1 MGNLKKLNSILCLI
15 LICGNF
21 VNSQSFYVWQPPIKS
36 TFYYQTSGILNYGVK
51 ASVYFID
58 FLRNQSAVADLK
70 SSGRRVV
77 CNFSIGIYE
86 RNIADSNNIPKS
98 LLGNP
103 VPGMYQAN
111 FLNIAGYQTS
121 GLGSVMTAR
130 IDLAKQLGC
139 DAVQFDNYDYY
150 QMNQITGLL
159 LNYQIQL
166 SYFQY
171 LAYYAH
177 SQGLAV
183 SLKNNQSQAS
193 DLFNSVDFVF
203 SDTCDGTASSCSYM
217 DQYVN
222 NNKAA
227 FGISYRENYL
237 NYIADQDWQQ
247 LCVQYILKNY
257 SWLIRTKSQDGYS
270 LRCAITNQSNQ
281 NIISANSH
289 ILGNSISLI
298 LFAFFLI
305 FTV

>member
-1 MGNLKKLNSILCLI
+1 MRNFNAILCLI
-15 LICGNF
+15 LICGDF
-21 VNSQSFYVWQPPIKS
+21 VNSQSLYVWQPPVKS

-51 ASVYFID
+51 ASIYFID
-58 FLRNQSAVADLK
+58 FLRNQSAIADLK

-86 RNIADSNNIPKS
+86 RNIADSNNIPKN
-98 LLGNP
+98 LLGNL
-103 VPGMYQAN
+103 VPGMYQAS
-111 FLNIAGYQTS
+111 FINIAGYQTS
-121 GLGSVMTAR
+121 GVGSVMTAR

-177 SQGLAV
+177 QLGLAV
-183 SLKNNQSQAS
+183 SLKNNISQAS

-203 SDTCDGTASSCSYM
+203 SDNCDGNTASCNYM

-237 NYIADQDWQQ
+237 NYITDQDWQQ

-270 LRCAITNQSNQ
+270 LRCTIINQQNQ
-281 NIISANSH
+281 NIISSSSYK
-289 ILGNSISLI
+289 IGNSIALI
-298 LFAFFLI
+298 LFVFTFIFF
-305 FTV
+305 V